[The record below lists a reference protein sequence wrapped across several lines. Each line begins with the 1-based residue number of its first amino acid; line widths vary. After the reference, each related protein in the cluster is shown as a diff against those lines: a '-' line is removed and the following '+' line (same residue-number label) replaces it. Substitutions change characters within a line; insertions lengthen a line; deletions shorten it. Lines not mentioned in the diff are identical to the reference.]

1 MVKFKPIVKIKRVR
15 ELGSTG
21 EMLKEGEKLKL
32 ACEANGNPSK
42 FQFSWKVDGHKVN
55 GKIAKTFY
63 IQKNYFFNPNNNL
76 SPFSEDLGSWSVSE
90 NIFTIPAVTREL
102 RGRRLS
108 CQVSNSVGLSE
119 DQIKLNVACKKKHIC
134 ALFLK

>member
-55 GKIAKTFY
+55 GKIAK
-63 IQKNYFFNPNNNL
+63 
-76 SPFSEDLGSWSVSE
+76 PFSIQNFL
-90 NIFTIPAVTREL
+90 
-102 RGRRLS
+102 
-108 CQVSNSVGLSE
+108 
-119 DQIKLNVACKKKHIC
+119 
-134 ALFLK
+134 LFQPKQ